1 MSPERETSISG
12 PCLCPEVMTDAVYC
26 VDREGKLLH
35 ANSVAATLF
44 HCGVSEI
51 VGKTI
56 EDLFPKK
63 PASRQMETIH
73 KVIHERQGHV
83 LVDLL
88 IEGTKKKWLRTSIQP
103 IMSAEGLA
111 QSVVCVSQDVTD
123 QKMLLEERGNL
134 ADEQRA
140 IFIELQKS
148 THVWETT
155 FDSLSDLISIQDR
168 DFRIVKANKAYC
180 AFMNKKPSEIIGNHC
195 YELMHGAAGPVDHC
209 PHKKSLSSG
218 KTKTLELI
226 DEKTGQA
233 QEITAS
239 PHYDEQG
246 RIIGTIHVVKDI
258 TARKNADGLVLE
270 YMKKIERTN
279 EELKDAVAHARCMT
293 EKAQRASEAKNQ
305 FLATISH
312 EIRTPLNGVMGML
325 ELLMDTALNAEQSN
339 YARIIRSSA
348 HSLLTMVT
356 DILDFSKIEAGKMD
370 LDAVDFDIQKTLR
383 DCILI
388 FKKTASDKGLA
399 LALCVHPSVPQ
410 IINGDPVRFGQVLSN
425 LIGNAIKFTE
435 FGSIAVSVSVEKELG
450 DSVTLLVGVKDTGIG
465 IAEDKINTIF
475 DSFSR
480 IDNPRIPKHS
490 GTGLGLSISKRL
502 VGLME
507 GRIGV
512 SSAINRGS
520 HFWFTVQFEK
530 PGADSISEKPHT
542 TLTLNNTL
550 EGRAA

>member
-1 MSPERETSISG
+1 MIG
-12 PCLCPEVMTDAVYC
+12 D
-26 VDREGKLLH
+26 
-35 ANSVAATLF
+35 
-44 HCGVSEI
+44 
-51 VGKTI
+51 
-56 EDLFPKK
+56 
-63 PASRQMETIH
+63 
-73 KVIHERQGHV
+73 
-83 LVDLL
+83 
-88 IEGTKKKWLRTSIQP
+88 
-103 IMSAEGLA
+103 EGLA
-111 QSVVCVSQDVTD
+111 QSVVCVSHDITD
-123 QKMLLEERGNL
+123 QKMLQEERENL
-134 ADEQRA
+134 ANEQRA
-140 IFIELQKS
+140 LFVEMQKS
-148 THVWETT
+148 THLWETT
-155 FDSLSDLISIQDR
+155 FDSLSDLISIQDH

-180 AFMNKKPSEIIGNHC
+180 AFTNKKPSEIIGKHC
-195 YELMHGAAGPVDHC
+195 YELMHCAAGPVNHC
-209 PHKKSLSSG
+209 PYKKSLSSG
-218 KTKTLELI
+218 TTETLELT

-233 QEITAS
+233 QEITTS

-246 RIIGTIHVVKDI
+246 RIIGAIHVVKDT
-258 TARKNADGLVLE
+258 TARKNADGLILE

-279 EELKDAVAHARCMT
+279 EDLKAAAAHARCMT
-293 EKAQRASEAKNQ
+293 EKAQRASEAKNH

-312 EIRTPLNGVMGML
+312 EIRTPLNGVMGMS
-325 ELLMDTALNAEQSN
+325 ELLMDTTLNAEQNN

-370 LDAVDFDIQKTLR
+370 LDAIDFDIQKTLL

-388 FKKTASDKGLA
+388 FKKTAADKGLA
-399 LALCVHPSVPQ
+399 LALCVHPSVPKV
-410 IINGDPVRFGQVLSN
+410 INGDPVRFGQVLSN

-450 DSVTLLVGVKDTGIG
+450 DSVTFLVEVKDTGIG

-475 DSFSR
+475 DCFSR
-480 IDNPRIPKHS
+480 IDNPRIPKHC

-502 VGLME
+502 VGLMD

-530 PGADSISEKPHT
+530 PGADDSITEKPHT
-542 TLTLNNTL
+542 RLTVNNSL